1 MNLRDVNVRYIR
13 GKYGYKKTYSSL
25 QNQKANIF
33 YSGPI
38 EPMEPVFAKI
48 LTIMRTFMENQER
61 LSNTSRKSLKL
72 LQDMMKDPTYYFKNE
87 GITHI
92 IIYENVQ

>member
-1 MNLRDVNVRYIR
+1 MKLRNVNVKYVK
-13 GKYGYKKTYSSL
+13 GKYSYKKAYSAI
-25 QNQKANIF
+25 ANKKGEIH

-48 LTIMRTFMENQER
+48 ILLTRSLMEPGER
-61 LSNTSRKSLKL
+61 LSNESRRSLKL

-92 IIYENVQ
+92 IIYEYVQ